1 MLHHNNIL
9 QNKVVKS
16 NGNSWLLIIEIR
28 SIYVSQFYRGQFG
41 ELLMRSWE
49 WQAYLGRNWKKTLQV
64 LSVSHTVCVIM
75 MISVF
80 TIYVFVEF
88 KFKWSVVWWC
98 GSRRPWG
105 NYWEKNKVKD
115 NNWRSTWYASNWQSG
130 RVSYVILTVSSWL
143 VWIKKEPCCTP
154 VVV

>member
-16 NGNSWLLIIEIR
+16 SGNSWLLIIEIR
-28 SIYVSQFYRGQFG
+28 SIYVRVVPWAVWGVTY
-41 ELLMRSWE
+41 EV
-49 WQAYLGRNWKKTLQV
+49 LGVTRLFRHKLEENCPS

-115 NNWRSTWYASNWQSG
+115 NNWRSTWYTSNWQSG